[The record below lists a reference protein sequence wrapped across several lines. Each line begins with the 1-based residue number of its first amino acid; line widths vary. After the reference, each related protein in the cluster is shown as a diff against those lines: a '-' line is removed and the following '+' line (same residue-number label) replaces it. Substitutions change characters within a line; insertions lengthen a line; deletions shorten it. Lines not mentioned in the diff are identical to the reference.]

1 MDRLKTYIFRQG
13 LSSHPHFINSGV
25 KYYKRK
31 IEIINAVI
39 LTTALIISMNP
50 LQKERREIDEDKK
63 SSKKDENR
71 RKTGEKWRKI
81 RRDDDPVV
89 KNTQNENL
97 TQ

>member
-1 MDRLKTYIFRQG
+1 
-13 LSSHPHFINSGV
+13 
-25 KYYKRK
+25 
-31 IEIINAVI
+31 
-39 LTTALIISMNP
+39 MNL
-50 LQKERREIDEDKK
+50 LQKERREIDEDKE

-89 KNTQNENL
+89 KITQNENL

>member
-39 LTTALIISMNP
+39 STTALIISMNL
-50 LQKERREIDEDKK
+50 LQKERETDKDKK
-63 SSKKDENR
+63 FKQKRRKQEKNR
-71 RKTGEKWRKI
+71 RKMEKNKER
-81 RRDDDPVV
+81 
-89 KNTQNENL
+89 
-97 TQ
+97 

>member
-39 LTTALIISMNP
+39 STTALIISMNP

-63 SSKKDENR
+63 SSR

-89 KNTQNENL
+89 KITQNENL